1 MTEYYTYITKD
12 NDRWDLISNKFYKTP
27 AMYEEIIKANPDI
40 EINPVLES
48 GIKLKIPVIEDSE
61 TITFESA
68 PWKE

>member
-27 AMYEEIIKANPDI
+27 TLYKEIIKANPDV
-40 EINPVLES
+40 EISPVLDS